1 VPSIFTWVL
10 SSIAYAIR
18 FQSMRI
24 SNFTITFEYKGEIF
38 TGKVIPFSERKFKV
52 QFRGYQIPINIIR
65 TEEGWRGQ
73 WLGDQHLIDTI
84 VENILRFKYSS
95 E

>member
-1 VPSIFTWVL
+1 VCL
-10 SSIAYAIR
+10 SPIANAIN

-84 VENILRFKYSS
+84 VENILKDLNTPRNKLGF
-95 E
+95 